1 MRCYLPQQL
10 LNRLLCWQFPTLPK
24 KKTYQ
29 VGDLATAMDSQEMDL
44 SVFEELEECLAMEKA
59 LLQKFQLTFECKS
72 RNRMIWFFLILLGQK
87 GVLASHLC
95 TNDQSITLVK
105 KVYRCDNYSES
116 SDENQCDKAMN
127 KKQNKNQR
135 VIWESCATLKIFVQ
149 SIYGYIHTVLT
160 PHQKE

>member
-10 LNRLLCWQFPTLPK
+10 LNQLLCWQFPTLPK

-72 RNRMIWFFLILLGQK
+72 
-87 GVLASHLC
+87 
-95 TNDQSITLVK
+95 
-105 KVYRCDNYSES
+105 
-116 SDENQCDKAMN
+116 
-127 KKQNKNQR
+127 
-135 VIWESCATLKIFVQ
+135 
-149 SIYGYIHTVLT
+149 
-160 PHQKE
+160 